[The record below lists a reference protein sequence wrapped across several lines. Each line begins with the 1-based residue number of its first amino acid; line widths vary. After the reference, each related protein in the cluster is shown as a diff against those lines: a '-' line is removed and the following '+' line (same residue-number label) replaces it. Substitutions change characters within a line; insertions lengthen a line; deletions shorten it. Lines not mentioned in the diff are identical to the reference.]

1 MSGRRALAGAQMAS
15 WLRGGAGG
23 RVVRPGARPKEPLV
37 LYEFEACP
45 FCRRVREATTR
56 LDLEVLVRPCPKDG
70 QRYRDEVRSLGGRA
84 QFPFLIDPNTG
95 AQMYESAEIV
105 AYLHREYGQDAPPAS
120 GRSGVLRT
128 ALLVASG
135 LGRGAAGSR
144 SRASR
149 SPATPLVLYGFEAQP
164 ESRIVREVLCE
175 LELAHLMRPA
185 APGSARR
192 EELGLD
198 PQTRSLPLLF
208 DPNTGSER
216 SGWRAIVRHLE
227 DQYAL
232 APMRR

>member
-1 MSGRRALAGAQMAS
+1 MSGRRALAGARIAS
-15 WLRGGAGG
+15 WLRGGAGS
-23 RVVRPGARPKEPLV
+23 RVARPGARPKEPLV

-45 FCRRVREATTR
+45 FCRRVREAVTR

-70 QRYRDEVRSLGGRA
+70 QRYRDEVRELGGRE

-95 AQMYESAEIV
+95 AAMYESAEIV
-105 AYLHREYGQDAPPAS
+105 AYLHREYGQGAPPAS
-120 GRSGVLRT
+120 GQAGALRT

-149 SPATPLVLYGFEAQP
+149 SPGTPLLLYGYEAQP
-164 ESRIVREVLCE
+164 ASRLVREVLCE
-175 LELAHLMRPA
+175 LELAHLLRSA

-192 EELGLD
+192 AGLGLD
-198 PQTRSLPLLF
+198 AHTRVLPLLF

-232 APMRR
+232 APKRR